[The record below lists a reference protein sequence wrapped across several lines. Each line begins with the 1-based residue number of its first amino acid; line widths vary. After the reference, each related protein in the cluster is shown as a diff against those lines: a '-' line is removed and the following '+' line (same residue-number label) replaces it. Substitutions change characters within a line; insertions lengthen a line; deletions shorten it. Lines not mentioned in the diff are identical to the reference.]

1 MTGFFER
8 KKRAK
13 NAQLTVRLD
22 EQLKKRAELRLEAM
36 GMTATEAVEQLYR
49 FIADHGRMPVTD
61 VARHFFLHEKALKN
75 AQTKKQFAH
84 YAKINATLRYSVR
97 QPQ

>member
-49 FIADHGRMPVTD
+49 FIVSSHLTSSHS
-61 VARHFFLHEKALKN
+61 VAAPSPS
-75 AQTKKQFAH
+75 
-84 YAKINATLRYSVR
+84 IPPTL
-97 QPQ
+97 